1 MWTTVS
7 LATPTAPS
15 PLLALQAVS
24 PTNTSVPCVDV
35 DIIVSA
41 CGFPDPEEYSPRK
54 DAVVNNVRV
63 VATKPATYMGAGAG
77 VDHSS
82 APAARLV
89 SLFAVVTVASFALGA
104 TMLW

>member
-1 MWTTVS
+1 M
-7 LATPTAPS
+7 
-15 PLLALQAVS
+15 
-24 PTNTSVPCVDV
+24 PCVDV

-41 CGFPDPEEYSPRK
+41 CGFPDPEEYSQGK

-63 VATKPATYMGAGAG
+63 VATKPATYQGAGAG